1 MLIDRSKILNNSLA
15 IRTPV
20 MPIVK
25 STIEQIKPD
34 FDGVSDYKTNIVE
47 WLKPIVDLSDFYVYP
62 MNGVTEGLNW
72 WYNRESRSV
81 WMQPGDY
88 QWIDNKDTDNTTI
101 KYQSV
106 PSAINGNM
114 IKLLDGPL
122 ALDLAYVGSTA
133 IKPIEIHNN
142 VEFVFYSLSKSFG
155 VRNIRTG
162 WFFSRKE
169 DKKLKAL
176 TYSAKYYNYYA
187 HNVAETIISNFD
199 IDFIHNTLNTYQ
211 SDICHKLDIIPSDSV
226 WLANTT
232 NPIYNKFKR
241 GDINRVC
248 IAEEVS
254 AAYCSTTRSDHN

>member
-169 DKKLKAL
+169 DSKLKAL

>member
-1 MLIDRSKILNNSLA
+1 MIIDRSRILSNSLA

-20 MPIVK
+20 MSVVK
-25 STIEQIKPD
+25 STIEQIPPD
-34 FDGVSDYKTNIVE
+34 FDSVTDYKTNIVE
-47 WLKPIVDLSDFYVYP
+47 WLAPVVDLSNFYVYP

-72 WYNRESRSV
+72 WYNRENRSV

-88 QWIDNKDTDNTTI
+88 QWVDNKNTNDTTTI
-101 KYQSV
+101 KYQSI
-106 PSAINGNM
+106 PSAINGNI

-162 WFFSRKE
+162 WLFSRKE
-169 DKKLKAL
+169 DPKLKAL

-187 HNVAETIISNFD
+187 HSIAESIIANFAV
-199 IDFIHNTLNTYQ
+199 DFIHTKLYDCQLKICQ
-211 SDICHKLDIIPSDSV
+211 SLDLTPSDSV
-226 WLANTT
+226 WLATT
-232 NPIYNKFKR
+232 TDPIYNKFKR

-248 IAEEVS
+248 IAKEVS
-254 AAYCSTTRSDHN
+254 AAYYSATDSY

>member
-1 MLIDRSKILNNSLA
+1 MLNNILAKSLA
-15 IRTPV
+15 IRPPV
-20 MPIVK
+20 LPEVLDAIDK
-25 STIEQIKPD
+25 LKPD
-34 FDGVSDYKTNIVE
+34 FDSVSDYKTDIAK
-47 WLKPIVDLSDFYVYP
+47 WLKPVVDLSDFYVYP
-62 MNGVTEGLNW
+62 MNGINEGLNW
-72 WYNRESRSV
+72 WYNRDARGV
-81 WMQPGDY
+81 WMQSGDY
-88 QWIDNKDTDNTTI
+88 QWIDNRSIGGQYIT
-101 KYQSV
+101 YQSS
-106 PSAINGNM
+106 PSAIDGNYN
-114 IKLLDGPL
+114 KLIDGAL
-122 ALDLAYVGSTA
+122 SLDLAYVGSTA
-133 IKPIEIHNN
+133 VTQIEINPN
-142 VEFVFYSLSKSFG
+142 VEFAFYSLSKSFG

>member
-133 IKPIEIHNN
+133 IKPIEIHDN

-169 DKKLKAL
+169 DSKLKAL

-254 AAYCSTTRSDHN
+254 AAYCSTTRSDYN